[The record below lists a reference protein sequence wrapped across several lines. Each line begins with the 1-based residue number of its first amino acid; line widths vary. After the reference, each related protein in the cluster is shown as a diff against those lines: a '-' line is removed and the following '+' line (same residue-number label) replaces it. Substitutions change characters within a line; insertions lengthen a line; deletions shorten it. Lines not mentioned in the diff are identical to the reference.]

1 LIPALSHKQNLFL
14 PNSKMAD
21 PEKPTM
27 EQIKAIMKSVKSQ
40 GPNKTCFDCPQ
51 KNPTWASVTYGI
63 FTCITCS
70 GVHRSLGVHL
80 TFIRSTDL
88 DQYWTWPQLRA
99 MQVGGNAKAR
109 AFFRSQGVEA
119 TTADM
124 QKKYSSRAATLYSGK
139 VQKMSQEAIKKYG
152 STNLHLKNKEE
163 LDTDNQPRTRKV
175 STDFFKE
182 FDGEK
187 TNAALKAKQ
196 AAMPDIAVIERV
208 NTPTKQM
215 TPTVSQDSNGMPD
228 ISSALNAWSDD
239 KPETQEAGKVSSVSG
254 SRGLNLAN
262 IKAVESLSLNEPS
275 EETDSAMENSTT
287 SIDPTAKLVTL
298 KPSSNRS
305 SLSSKKGG
313 LGGKKIVKKNSRFG
327 GAKVK
332 VDMKKL
338 EGEAQQ
344 VLETGVQQKVTADSP
359 VVTTE
364 KRNSVSATGNANTM
378 QKRQDNM
385 DRMGMGGR
393 GLRTVQ
399 HGAEMKTIE
408 QREVTGTIAQPKFYD
423 ETENNATRNNNKN
436 DVWDRYENGTASNK
450 GDDSMFTSTNSNNSA
465 FNTITPISAGHTK
478 SNSSSDRLG
487 QTSSTRTSSN
497 TDNTKSLSSDKYF
510 GHQANNSGQGDTQPK
525 KTSDTDRLKSLSNR
539 SAVSSSDL
547 WDDHQVGGNNNN
559 NGNNNTSSHQ
569 QSNGG
574 GYSLDV
580 GGLQDQVA
588 DISDA
593 SKEAVSRLGNLAGAA
608 FGSAMDKLRQY

>member
-1 LIPALSHKQNLFL
+1 
-14 PNSKMAD
+14 MTD

-63 FTCITCS
+63 FTCINCS

-109 AFFRSQGVEA
+109 AFFRSQGMEA
-119 TTADM
+119 VTSDM

-139 VQKMSQEAIKKYG
+139 IQKMSQEAVKKYG

-163 LDTDNQPRTRKV
+163 LDVGNDKPITRKV
-175 STDFFKE
+175 STDFFQE

-187 TNAALKAKQ
+187 TNAALKAKKE
-196 AAMPDIAVIERV
+196 ALPDVAVMERV
-208 NTPTKQM
+208 NTPTTQM

-228 ISSALNAWSDD
+228 ISGALNAWSDD
-239 KPETQEAGKVSSVSG
+239 KAETQDTGKVSSVSG
-254 SRGLNLAN
+254 TRGLNLAN

-275 EETDSAMENSTT
+275 EQDTDSAMEKSTT
-287 SIDPTAKLVTL
+287 SIDTNAKLVTL
-298 KPSSNRS
+298 KPSSNKS

-313 LGGKKIVKKNSRFG
+313 LGGKKAGGLGGKKNSRFG

-332 VDMKKL
+332 VDMKQL
-338 EGEAQQ
+338 ESEAQQ
-344 VLETGVQQKVTADSP
+344 VLETGVQQKITVDSP

-364 KRNSVSATGNANTM
+364 KRNSMSAKGNANTM

-393 GLRTVQ
+393 GFRTVQ
-399 HGAEMKTIE
+399 HATQMKTIE

-423 ETENNATRNNNKN
+423 ETENTTKNNNKN

-450 GDDSMFTSTNSNNSA
+450 GDDSTMFTSTNSNNSA

-510 GHQANNSGQGDTQPK
+510 GHQASSGHGDNQPK

-547 WDDHQVGGNNNN
+547 WDDHQISGNNNH
-559 NGNNNTSSHQ
+559 NGNNTSSHQ

-574 GYSLDV
+574 GYSLDF

-593 SKEAVSRLGNLAGAA
+593 SKEAVTRLGNLAGAA